1 MRLTVAIMVQ
11 FPDSSSIML
20 CHQDLPRGRDI
31 LWEIK
36 SVSWHKKV
44 ALGSLPGLLRSY
56 APKYRR
62 TMHMAW
68 VLSAHCPALSLWAT
82 FCFFV
87 CRRWASGAC
96 SRAAGADLGPC
107 SVLQRAAAGFH
118 TALCYVTCPLS
129 PACMELGHRS
139 QLSTHCYYGNTWCY
153 DMGGDNILQ
162 MWGLLDR
169 EDTKTLFIN
178 IKQRK

>member
-1 MRLTVAIMVQ
+1 MTEL
-11 FPDSSSIML
+11 FSINKIL
-20 CHQDLPRGRDI
+20 RGRDI

-36 SVSWHKKV
+36 SVSCWHKKV

-68 VLSAHCPALSLWAT
+68 VLSAHCPALSLSLWAT

-129 PACMELGHRS
+129 PACMELGHCS
-139 QLSTHCYYGNTWCY
+139 SAHIVI
-153 DMGGDNILQ
+153 MG
-162 MWGLLDR
+162 
-169 EDTKTLFIN
+169 TLGVMIWEV
-178 IKQRK
+178 IIYCRCGGYWTGKIQRHYS

>member
-1 MRLTVAIMVQ
+1 MT
-11 FPDSSSIML
+11 P
-20 CHQDLPRGRDI
+20 
-31 LWEIK
+31 
-36 SVSWHKKV
+36 V
-44 ALGSLPGLLRSY
+44 ALDMSQIHLGKGQGASGRHQECLHSLLEN
-56 APKYRR
+56 RR
-62 TMHMAW
+62 VVSAW
-68 VLSAHCPALSLWAT
+68 VPLVHCPALSLSLSLWAT

-139 QLSTHCYYGNTWCY
+139 QLSTHCHYGNTWCY
-153 DMGGDNILQ
+153 DMGGDNVLQ